1 MKLIDFFPVYPEITN
16 VNFQNKIGNKCEF
29 SKYKLEEQEEKTIGQ
44 MYNHQV
50 FLSRFMSGFNTY
62 DELILYHEMGTGKT
76 TTAINI
82 AESLIKNKSIKHVY
96 ILSRGENL
104 MKSFQKEL
112 ATVGSN
118 FKYAPRNF
126 KEVNGNFYQDN
137 EMITP
142 TMFYSRIKK
151 LYSRY
156 YTFDTY
162 QKFVKDVRS
171 KYTVDLNEKYSNC
184 LFILDEIHNVRDTS
198 EQSMS
203 VSDIYNDYK
212 SFFDK
217 INYRKIILLSGTLM
231 VDKPSELSSIMN
243 LLIKDKNKQLL
254 SGKDFS
260 KYTEN
265 VPKLGSLIKGRISY
279 LKNMKSDVKITYM
292 GESKKPLTNTIV
304 YPSVMSPY
312 QTQQYMERFNTDNKN
327 SYFIASRK
335 ASIYVD
341 GETFLQQ
348 LNRTE
353 NQEEVL
359 GVIKEYSS
367 KYYEI
372 IKKLLENE
380 KENMFIFQFF
390 VSDKSVKNQH
400 FQVLSK
406 CLHRVGFVKF
416 NPSINTKTL
425 SSKPRYAVITSHTSA
440 GDAKLIEQVY
450 NSPQNK
456 NGEKI
461 RVIIGSEA
469 ISEGISFK
477 NVQQIHIVNPFWNN
491 GKLSQAIYRGIR
503 LNSHKDLDNPKV
515 DIYQHVS
522 LIDEDVSQDVDNDE
536 FDIDD
541 IVNKLNDMNIDPE
554 KVEDEEEDD
563 DELDD
568 WISDNMGSIKVNIPE
583 KYHKSIDLYMYG
595 ITELKKSKIDKV
607 NEIIQEYAVDKY
619 LTYNRNGTN
628 VDFQSNPDY
637 TSQQRWYPD
646 DNINEI
652 TDFLQK
658 YFNDDFS
665 IHTDDLYR
673 MFNTI
678 SKFQI
683 TMVIDK
689 LITEN
694 QIFVNKNGI
703 KSYLRYD
710 NNILY
715 LVSNIRSSESYLE
728 SYYNSNVILQ
738 QNIELNVYTEQES
751 LKNNREAFDNVINDK
766 DALSNIM
773 SIKPQH
779 QSHIL
784 ELALLS
790 KKNTKGKDWILN
802 HYLPYTFNINGNLVH
817 NVIKMSIQG
826 KLRTCIDGVWR
837 DTIDEDIIKQVNV
850 KISENF
856 KNDTNSYGIY
866 SVINKNINTKNPD
879 YIDGVPFYID
889 NFKYRDISNPD
900 KMTLTT
906 GIVCKTMTLVQL
918 LKLSDKMD
926 LSEYIPHENITSVSD
941 KVLKNITTKSTEVKN
956 IKLELERGGNDK
968 ILKYNYYGSN
978 LKKVLIKDIYRYYKQ
993 NNLLIWDI

>member
-1 MKLIDFFPVYPEITN
+1 MKLIDFFPIYPETIDD
-16 VNFQNKIGNKCEF
+16 NFQDKIGNKCEF
-29 SKYKLEEQEEKTIGQ
+29 SKYKLEKQEEQNMGQ
-44 MYNHQV
+44 KYNHQV

-82 AESLIKNKSIKHVY
+82 AESLIKTKSIKHVY

-137 EMITP
+137 ELITS

-151 LYSRY
+151 LYSKY

-162 QKFVKDVRS
+162 QKFVKDVRN
-171 KYTVDLNEKYSNC
+171 KYTDDLNEKYSNC
-184 LFILDEIHNVRDTS
+184 LFIMDEIHNVRDTS
-198 EQSMS
+198 EHSMS

-212 SFFDK
+212 GFFDK
-217 INYRKIILLSGTLM
+217 INYRKILLLSGTLM

-243 LLIKDKNKQLL
+243 LLIKDKDKQLV
-254 SGKDFS
+254 SGKDFNR
-260 KYTEN
+260 YIEN
-265 VPKLGSLIKGRISY
+265 IPELVSLIKGRISY
-279 LKNMKSDVKITYM
+279 IKNMKSDVKINYK
-292 GESKKPLTNTIV
+292 GETKLPLTNTII
-304 YPSVMSPY
+304 YPSIMSPY
-312 QTQQYMERFNTDNKN
+312 QTNQYLDRFNTDSKN
-327 SYFIASRK
+327 SYFISSRK

-341 GETFLQQ
+341 GETFLQH
-348 LNRTE
+348 LNRVDTQK
-353 NQEEVL
+353 NIL
-359 GVIKEYSS
+359 DVIKEYSS

-390 VSDKSVKNQH
+390 VSDKAVKNKH
-400 FQVLSK
+400 FQVLSI
-406 CLHRVGFVKF
+406 CLQKVGFVKF
-416 NPSINTKTL
+416 NPSSKTKTL
-425 SSKPRYAVITSHTSA
+425 SSKPRYAVITSQTSA

-456 NGEKI
+456 HGEKI

-503 LNSHKDLDNPKV
+503 LNSHKDLDDPKV

-522 LIDEDVSQDVDNDE
+522 LVDESVHEEDDDDLDINSIINKFNDV
-536 FDIDD
+536 
-541 IVNKLNDMNIDPE
+541 NIDPNKE
-554 KVEDEEEDD
+554 EDEEEDD
-563 DELDD
+563 EDLDE
-568 WISDNMGSIKVNIPE
+568 WIGDNMGVVNVNIPV

-595 ITELKKSKIDKV
+595 ITELKKSKIEEV
-607 NEIIQEYAVDKY
+607 NNIIQEYAVDKY
-619 LTYNRNGTN
+619 LTCNRNGVN
-628 VDFQSNPDY
+628 VDFNSKPDY

-646 DNINEI
+646 DNISEL
-652 TDFLQK
+652 TDFLQT
-658 YFNDDFS
+658 YFNGDFS
-665 IHTDDLYR
+665 IHIDDLYR

-683 TMVIDK
+683 TMVIDR

-694 QIFVNKNGI
+694 QIFINKNGI

-710 NNILY
+710 NNILF

-751 LKNNREAFDNVINDK
+751 LKNNREFFDNVVNDN
-766 DALSNIM
+766 DSLTNIM

-790 KKNTKGKDWILN
+790 KKNSKGKEWILN
-802 HYLPYTFNINGNLVH
+802 HYLPYTFNIGGNLVH
-817 NVIKMSIQG
+817 NVIKMSNQG
-826 KLRTCIDGVWR
+826 KLRICIDGVWK
-837 DTIDEDIIKQVNV
+837 DTIDEGIIKQVNV
-850 KISENF
+850 NLSEKF

-866 SVINKNINTKNPD
+866 SFINKNINTKNPE

-906 GIVCKTMTLVQL
+906 GIVCKTMTLIQL
-918 LKLSDKMD
+918 LKLSEKMD
-926 LSEYIPHENITSVSD
+926 LSEYIPDENITSVPDS
-941 KVLKNITTKSTEVKN
+941 VLKKITSKRSELEN
-956 IKLELERGGNDK
+956 IKLELENGDNNT

-978 LKKVLIKDIYRYYKQ
+978 PKKVIIKDMYQYYKK
-993 NNLLIWDI
+993 NNLLVWDI